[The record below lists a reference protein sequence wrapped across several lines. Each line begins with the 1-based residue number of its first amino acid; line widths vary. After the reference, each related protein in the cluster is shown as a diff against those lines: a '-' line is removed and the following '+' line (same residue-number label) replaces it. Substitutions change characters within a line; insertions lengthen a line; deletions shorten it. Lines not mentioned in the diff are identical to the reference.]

1 MPLSLIL
8 ADAGVTNVDY
18 MSIDTEGNELE
29 CLLSL
34 DWSATSVGLFFIE
47 AGPASKDD
55 AIHHLLSSRGYI
67 QRPSVSF
74 NLVYQY
80 ADQLHHNR

>member
-1 MPLSLIL
+1 MMPLSLII
-8 ADAGVTNVDY
+8 AAAGVTYVDY

-34 DWSATSVGLFFIE
+34 DWSAVRVGLFFIE

-55 AIHHLLSSRGYI
+55 AIYGLLKSRGYV
-67 QRPSVSF
+67 QRPSVGF
-74 NLVYQY
+74 NLVYQ
-80 ADQLHHNR
+80 LSRT